1 MVLNVVGKP
10 VKKKIKSN
18 LDKNN
23 CTNTFMQILVI
34 CLPNIFK
41 EQQMVIL
48 LSFLNTL

>member
-10 VKKKIKSN
+10 VKKIKSN

-23 CTNTFMQILVI
+23 CTNTFMHIPVI

-41 EQQMVIL
+41 EQ
-48 LSFLNTL
+48 SDGNTVKFP